1 MHAVRGRLYRALLLS
16 SSRPLS
22 LPSSSIVT
30 LAQGSPEPPRL
41 QATSESPHSRTL
53 ASPWAAT
60 QRRWAKVL
68 GSDVRTGNV
77 IQRKGRV
84 YQVLKAQ
91 HTQHGRGGATIQVEL
106 RDIDSGSKVSERFR
120 TDEVF
125 EEVLVEDKSLTVL
138 YQEGETITLMDPSTF
153 EQLEVSKD
161 LFGKNASYVK
171 GKQTLAYIQC
181 YDGKPTSASVPQR
194 LTCTVAEAQS
204 HSKGLT
210 AAPQYKRVVL
220 DNGLTVMVPPF
231 IEAGDEIVLNTTEDK
246 YLARAKE

>member
-1 MHAVRGRLYRALLLS
+1 
-16 SSRPLS
+16 
-22 LPSSSIVT
+22 
-30 LAQGSPEPPRL
+30 
-41 QATSESPHSRTL
+41 
-53 ASPWAAT
+53 
-60 QRRWAKVL
+60 
-68 GSDVRTGNV
+68 
-77 IQRKGRV
+77 
-84 YQVLKAQ
+84 
-91 HTQHGRGGATIQVEL
+91 
-106 RDIDSGSKVSERFR
+106 
-120 TDEVF
+120 
-125 EEVLVEDKSLTVL
+125 
-138 YQEGETITLMDPSTF
+138 MDPSTF

-171 GKQTLAYIQC
+171 EEMNVIVQC

-194 LTCTVAEAQS
+194 LTCMVAEAQS